1 MEAGLGGSF
10 TMRWKSGGESEN
22 NSLKRV
28 QGREK
33 VSTQKRA
40 EGNKFPADISSFFW
54 IYSLVHQTFLGRSE
68 SHCRL
73 RTSLSLLHTHTDPL
87 MNTY

>member
-33 VSTQKRA
+33 VSMQKRA
-40 EGNKFPADISSFFW
+40 EGNKFPAEVKAERD
-54 IYSLVHQTFLGRSE
+54 
-68 SHCRL
+68 
-73 RTSLSLLHTHTDPL
+73 
-87 MNTY
+87 